1 MDFDGVFYCA
11 RCMRKIEKEDTCPH
25 CGFDNRTIHNA
36 SPALDMYT
44 VLNERYQICSVIGRG
59 GFGITYAAWDEKLCI
74 PVAIKEYM
82 PKEWTVRNSSE
93 KDAVTVLSD
102 FQKAYLIGKERFLRE
117 SRVLAMLQEISGIVK
132 VYDCFEENETAY
144 IVMEYVHG
152 TTVGRYVQENRMP
165 PKELLRMMKQ
175 PIDALAAIHKQG
187 VLHRDITPN
196 NILVQEDGS
205 VKLIDFG
212 SAAHIGRQ
220 NDTIVL
226 TQHYAPIEQYGREN
240 KKIGPWTDVYGI
252 SATLYTLLTGKV
264 PQESVVR
271 MQHDEIENI
280 GRESLEIKA
289 YQRKAIKKGLVIQPE
304 KRTQSMEEFRAALYN
319 IPMPEEVLRR
329 KKFMRRVEAAVAA
342 VVGLFLVILINFTC
356 GFPLGRG
363 LLYSLRQDGF
373 HIVSEINFQEERVLP
388 ESRMGIPVSSVDESA
403 FAEDAT
409 LRSLTVPDSIKRIG
423 SMAFYHC
430 RALKQVTLG
439 DGVRQ
444 VGGYAFAECG
454 DLNTV
459 NVSSDETAFT
469 KDIFEGS
476 SDQITVWG
484 SRGSLAEESLKES
497 EINFA
502 VREEYGIK
510 QGEKGVILT
519 ECRDHSAKLVMPSV
533 IDGQYVTELS
543 SSLKIADTVEEI
555 VLPDHLQRL
564 DAGALSGK
572 EQLRKVTL
580 GSETTILGAGALKYS
595 GIEELVVSGYLE
607 EIGEEA
613 LRGTHVRELD
623 LPHGLKKIGRKA
635 FSEAFLD
642 GIVLP
647 DGVEEM
653 GEQVFSACV
662 NLREVYLPEGIA
674 EVGKG
679 TFENCMRLEHVY
691 IPSTAKAIRL
701 YAFRGCHAMETL
713 LIPENIDEIDAYAF
727 ADCTSL
733 KYVAMPEV
741 IEQGNVY
748 MFDGCPNDMVLSGN
762 GDHAAKKLA
771 ELKQYLFEDESKWSE
786 KVLIG
791 SKGYNVF
798 AMEEIA
804 EPEVI
809 MPSYNRDNQSVITEV
824 WSVSE
829 MGNDTIRSVVLP
841 RYSTSVATKAFAN
854 LTGLE
859 SVELSETLQD
869 IGKLAFAGCLNL
881 KQINIPENV
890 KLIDSEAFMNCRNL
904 TELMLPDSVNHI
916 SENAFLGCEQIKELS
931 IPNGLVLLPDGA
943 FGRTGIEHV
952 VIPGNISK
960 VRCAFFEC
968 GNLRSVEMQEGVR
981 SLWESFAGCSALETV
996 TIPASLEIMTQN
1008 TFAGCSSLKDVTFY
1022 ADDFVINKLPF
1033 VKQINTYKENEDGTL
1048 VIGEVQSIM
1057 LPHDGEALDHLFADC
1072 PDVTIHAHKGSKMEQ
1087 YAYEYG
1093 LKFEALNE

>member
-11 RCMRKIEKEDTCPH
+11 RCMRKIEKEDICPQ
-25 CGFDNRTIHNA
+25 CGFDNRTMHND

-44 VLNERYQICSVIGRG
+44 LLNDRYQICSVIGRG

-82 PKEWTVRNSSE
+82 PKEWTVRSSSE
-93 KDAVTVLSD
+93 SDTVTVLPD

-132 VYDCFEENETAY
+132 VHDCFEENETAY
-144 IVMEYVHG
+144 IVMEYIHG
-152 TTVGRYVQENRMP
+152 TTVGRYVQENGTS
-165 PKELLRMMKQ
+165 PKELLQMMKQ
-175 PIDALAAIHKQG
+175 TIDALVAIHKQG
-187 VLHRDITPN
+187 VLHRDITPD

-226 TQHYAPIEQYGREN
+226 TQHYAPIEQYGWEN

-252 SATLYTLLTGKV
+252 SATLYTLLTGKM
-264 PQESVVR
+264 PQESVAR
-271 MQHDEIENI
+271 MQHDEIEEI
-280 GRESLEIKA
+280 GRETLEIKG
-289 YQRKAIKKGLVIQPE
+289 YQRKAIKNGLVIQPE

-319 IPMPEEVLRR
+319 MPMPEEVLRR
-329 KKFMRRVEAAVAA
+329 KKFMHRVEAVAA
-342 VVGLFLVILINFTC
+342 AIVGLFLVILINFTC
-356 GFPLGRG
+356 GLPLGQG

-373 HIVSEINFQEERVLP
+373 HIVSEIDCREERVLP

-403 FAEDAT
+403 FAEDAI
-409 LRSLTVPDSIKRIG
+409 LRSLIVPDSIKRIG

-430 RALKQVTLG
+430 RALEQATLG

-444 VGGYAFAECG
+444 IGEYAFAECG

-459 NVSSDETAFT
+459 NISSDETAFT
-469 KDIFEGS
+469 KDIFEGV

-484 SRGSLAEESLKES
+484 SRGSFAEDSLRES

-502 VREEYGIK
+502 VREEYGIE
-510 QGEKGVILT
+510 QGETGVILT
-519 ECRDHSAKLVMPSV
+519 ECRDHSTKLVMPSV

-543 SSLKIADTVEEI
+543 GSLKIADNVEEV
-555 VLPDHLQRL
+555 VLPDRLQRL
-564 DAGALSGK
+564 DAGVLSGK
-572 EQLRKVTL
+572 EHLSKVTL

-595 GIEELVVSGYLE
+595 GIEQLIISGYLE

-613 LRGTHVRELD
+613 LMGTHVRELD
-623 LPHGLKKIGRKA
+623 LPHGLKRIGRKA

-653 GEQVFSACV
+653 GEQAFTACV
-662 NLREVYLPEGIA
+662 NLREVYLPEGI
-674 EVGKG
+674 EEISKG

-691 IPSTAKAIRL
+691 ISSTAKAIRL

-727 ADCTSL
+727 ADCTGL

-771 ELKQYLFEDESKWSE
+771 EMKQYLFEDESEWNE

-798 AMEEIA
+798 AMEEID
-804 EPEVI
+804 ETEVV
-809 MPSYNRDNQSVITEV
+809 MPSYNRNKQNVITEV
-824 WSVSE
+824 WTISE
-829 MGNDTIRSVVLP
+829 TGNDTIRSITLP
-841 RYSTSVATKAFAN
+841 RYSTSVATKALTN

-859 SVELSETLQD
+859 SVEMPETLQN
-869 IGKLAFAGCLNL
+869 IGKIAFAGCVNL
-881 KQINIPENV
+881 KQIEIPENV
-890 KLIDSEAFMNCRNL
+890 TLIDSDAFMNCRSL
-904 TELMLPDSVNHI
+904 TELTLPDSIKHI
-916 SENAFLGCEQIKELS
+916 SGNAFWGCEQVKEIS
-931 IPNGLVLLPDGA
+931 IPSRLVLLSDGT

-968 GNLRSVEMQEGVR
+968 GSLRSVEMREGVR

-1008 TFAGCSSLKDVTFY
+1008 TFAGCSSLKDITFY
-1022 ADDFVINKLPF
+1022 ADDFTINTLPF
-1033 VKQINTYKENEDGTL
+1033 VKRINTYKENEDGTL
-1048 VIGEVQSIM
+1048 IVGEVQSIM

-1072 PDVTIHAHKGSKMEQ
+1072 PDVTIHARKGSKMEQ
-1087 YAYEYG
+1087 YAFEYG